1 MITARQKRKENIFEY
16 LIYMWQV
23 EDLIRAC
30 HFKIDEI
37 EVSVISQYD
46 QPEDVKRAIRSWYME
61 LIDMMRGEGVM
72 ETGHIQINKNVIS
85 ELYDL
90 HLKLLKNPQE
100 TIYGSLYY
108 KTLPAIVQLRSK
120 SGGNDISEIE
130 TCFTAVYGF
139 LLLKM
144 QGKEIT
150 GETTESIKQIS
161 ALLTF
166 LTARFH
172 EEENQPVQ

>member
-30 HFKIDEI
+30 HFNTDDI
-37 EVSVISQYD
+37 EVRIISQYD
-46 QPEDVKRAIRSWYME
+46 QPDDVKQEIRVWYQE
-61 LIDMMRGEGVM
+61 IIDMMRGEGVM
-72 ETGHIQINKNVIS
+72 EKGHIQINKNVIT
-85 ELYDL
+85 ELTDL
-90 HLKLLKNPQE
+90 HLSLLKSPQE
-100 TIYGSLYY
+100 TVYGSLYY

-120 SGGNDISEIE
+120 SGGSDISEIE

-139 LLLKM
+139 LLLRMK
-144 QGKEIT
+144 GKNISS
-150 GETTESIKQIS
+150 ETTESVKQIS

-166 LTARFH
+166 LAARFH
-172 EEENQPVQ
+172 EEKGIN